1 MFWFR
6 IVFFK
11 QQTAYEMRI
20 SDWSSDVC
28 SSDLCIGAEPQESDR
43 RSRHVRRSGQNLGN
57 RDRVEDQL
65 GAEDPEH
72 EAQIADAIDDERLD
86 RGGLGARLLEPETA
100 PQIARQ
106 PHAFPAEEQIGRA
119 SRRERV
125 CQYV

>member
-57 RDRVEDQL
+57 RDRVEDQI
-65 GAEDPEH
+65 GAEDTEH

-86 RGGLGARLLEPETA
+86 RGGIGARLLAPETDQ
-100 PQIARQ
+100 QIARQ
-106 PHAFPAEEQIGRA
+106 PHAFPAEEIGRA
-119 SRRERV
+119 SWRERV
-125 CQYV
+125 SQYV